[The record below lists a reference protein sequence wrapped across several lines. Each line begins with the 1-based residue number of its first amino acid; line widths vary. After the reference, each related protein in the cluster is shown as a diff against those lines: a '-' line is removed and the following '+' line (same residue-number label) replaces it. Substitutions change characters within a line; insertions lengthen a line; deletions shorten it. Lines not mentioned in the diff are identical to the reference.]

1 MSPTLFERYG
11 AKLASRGRMMFS
23 QVRKYPQGEGECEV
37 GLRGEGESAVSPR
50 CVCLCA
56 RDITHDLPV
65 VSVYCHRVRF
75 MGACYNIIGSI

>member
-23 QVRKYPQGEGECEV
+23 QVRKYPQGEGEGQV

-50 CVCLCA
+50 CVCVCVRVALHM
-56 RDITHDLPV
+56 TSLW
-65 VSVYCHRVRF
+65 SVCIV
-75 MGACYNIIGSI
+75 IG